1 MAFAIEKLV
10 SKRMKDLYS
19 VAIGGSVAA
28 TSTAIDAVASDL
40 QSTGTGVMFLPNGQL
55 SAAVAAA
62 SLDLSDADVCAEA
75 GTVMGTDVTEFCVFV
90 IQDGTNVLCRL
101 GDEVKTVARSSV
113 TGALTTTRKRNR
125 VPADLDNQTYVVT
138 GFVHVVKTVAFTL
151 GTTLFSAVGVTD
163 LYYDTS
169 NLMAGSDAV

>member
-1 MAFAIEKLV
+1 MAFAATNLV
-10 SKRMKDLYS
+10 SERMKNLLS
-19 VAIGGSVAA
+19 CAIGGSVAA
-28 TSTAIDAVASDL
+28 TSTAIDANPENI

-62 SLDLSDADVCAEA
+62 ELDLSDADVCAEA
-75 GTVMGTDVTEFCVFV
+75 GTVMGTGVTEFCVFV

-101 GDEVKTVARSSV
+101 GDEVKTVTRSTVNS
-113 TGALTTTRKRNR
+113 ALTTVRKRNR

-151 GTTLFSAVGVTD
+151 GTTSFAAAGVTD

-169 NLMAGSDAV
+169 NLMAGVDAV

>member
-1 MAFAIEKLV
+1 MAFDSEVLV
-10 SKRMKDLYS
+10 SARMKNLLS
-19 VAIGGSVAA
+19 CALGGSVAA
-28 TSTAIDAVASDL
+28 TSTAIDANPENI

-62 SLDLSDADVCAEA
+62 ELDLSDSDVCAEA

-101 GDEVKTVARSSV
+101 GDERKKVTRSGA
-113 TGALTTTRKRNR
+113 TGALTTTIKRNH

-151 GTTLFSAVGVTD
+151 GTTSFAAAGVTD

-169 NLMAGSDAV
+169 NLLAGAQAA